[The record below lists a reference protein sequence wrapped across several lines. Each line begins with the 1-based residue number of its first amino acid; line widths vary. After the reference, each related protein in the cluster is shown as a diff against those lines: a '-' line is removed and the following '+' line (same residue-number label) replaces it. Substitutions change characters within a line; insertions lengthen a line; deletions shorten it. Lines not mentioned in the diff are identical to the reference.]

1 MTPTRMPIL
10 APALALAF
18 FIHGC
23 ASPPPKEPFDPLT
36 QASVYDTADGGGSA
50 GGTKFFMLVEVNG
63 KTTGRTSQSASMQ
76 ASRGMGM
83 SMRTL
88 DVERPVAAGKVR
100 LKLRGLVGHAA
111 PIQGLFAAAFAG
123 GPREVEGTID
133 VELKPDARYRVTG
146 AIDELR
152 SEVWLE
158 EVGSNALVGTKI
170 AAAPTAEAKKAATA
184 DAFFTCC
191 NFRHDSEGWIS
202 DANWIEQTLL
212 PAGTPIRVYD
222 YGRNRAKVSVN
233 GRPMWLG
240 LDYGRDQQTTQQLV
254 AKLAV
259 KDDPAPRI
267 AAYPDEVQAAIRA
280 GKVVPGMTKEQV
292 IVALG
297 YPRTDLTRSIE
308 LPRWTYRSRSDVDF
322 ALVWG
327 ADERLVGIEAPAE
340 LRALVV
346 HAP

>member
-1 MTPTRMPIL
+1 MMSLRL
-10 APALALAF
+10 FFVVALAVVVQ
-18 FIHGC
+18 GC
-23 ASPPPKEPFDPLT
+23 ATPPPPKEPFDPLT
-36 QASVYDTADGGGSA
+36 QASIYDTADGGGSA
-50 GGTKFFMLVEVNG
+50 GGTKFFVLSEVNG
-63 KTTGRTSQSASMQ
+63 KRIERTSQNASQ
-76 ASRGMGM
+76 IASRGMGM
-83 SMRTL
+83 TMRL
-88 DVERPVAAGKVR
+88 IDVERPVPAGQVR
-100 LKLRGLVGHAA
+100 LKLRGLVDHAA
-111 PIQGLFAAAFAG
+111 PIQGIFAAAFAG
-123 GPREVEGTID
+123 GSREVEGTID
-133 VELKPDARYRVTG
+133 VELRPDARYRVTG

-158 EVGSNALVGTKI
+158 EVGSNALIGRKI
-170 AAAPTAEAKKAATA
+170 AAALSAEGKKAAA
-184 DAFFTCC
+184 VEALYTCC
-191 NFRHDSEGWIS
+191 NFHHDSEGWIS
-202 DANWIEQTLL
+202 DANWIDQTLL

-267 AAYPDEVQAAIRA
+267 AGYPAEVQAAIRA

-297 YPRTDLTRSIE
+297 YPRTDLTRSTD
-308 LPRWTYRSRSDVDF
+308 LPRWTYRSRSDADF
-322 ALVWG
+322 MLVWG